1 MAEPLRMDFTKVAPE
16 AYKHLIALEN
26 TIAPKIDKTLY
37 HLLKVRA
44 SQINGCAF
52 CIGMHT
58 DEALRD
64 GEKIERLM
72 MLDAWDESS
81 LFNDKERA
89 FLEWVEEITLISES
103 HARKEAFDALK
114 SHFSEEEIVWLTL
127 ASAMINTWNR
137 VAISSRAQYDRTQFQ
152 QSTAALK
159 EVEPA

>member
-1 MAEPLRMDFTKVAPE
+1 MAEPLRMDFTKVAPD
-16 AYKHLIALEN
+16 AYKHLIALEQ

-64 GEKIERLM
+64 GEKVERLM

-81 LFNDKERA
+81 LFNDKERS
-89 FLEWVEEITLISES
+89 LLQWVEEVTLISEG
-103 HARKEAFDALK
+103 HAGKEAFDALK
-114 SHFSEEEIVWLTL
+114 AQFSDDEVVWLTL
-127 ASAMINTWNR
+127 AAAMINTWNR
-137 VAISSRAQYDRTQFQ
+137 IAISSRAQYDRAQFQ
-152 QSTAALK
+152 QATAALK